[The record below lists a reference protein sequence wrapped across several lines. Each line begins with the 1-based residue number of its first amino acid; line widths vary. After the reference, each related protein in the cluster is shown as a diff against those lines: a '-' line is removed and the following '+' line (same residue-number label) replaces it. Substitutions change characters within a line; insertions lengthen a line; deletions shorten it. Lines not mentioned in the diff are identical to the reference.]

1 VREAD
6 RTQSVGE
13 VIDVAGQPV
22 KRPASAVGGM
32 NPFPISTAKND
43 PVLSELARLGVS
55 TSQAP
60 PSIKRRGK
68 ETILTDSQRQKLTEQ
83 EGQQLY
89 RRLRRIVLG
98 KGWQSMSDQAKRA
111 KITKMRKE
119 IEESRPQRIARM
131 Q

>member
-98 KGWQSMSDQAKRA
+98 KGWQSMSD
-111 KITKMRKE
+111 
-119 IEESRPQRIARM
+119 
-131 Q
+131 